1 MMPCGLVGGCQ
12 HFLRV
17 GMADFPE
24 MLVINK
30 ITLHDALEKSSLTL
44 I

>member
-1 MMPCGLVGGCQ
+1 MMPCGLVGRCQ

-17 GMADFPE
+17 GVADFSE
-24 MLVINK
+24 MVVINK
-30 ITLHDALEKSSLTL
+30 TTLHDTLEKSSPTL